1 MTGRYEDLVALFTEW
16 RAFQRPRL
24 VDGVPDYS
32 AGAMAAQHRALPAY
46 QRRLSAIDP
55 RSWPIPQQVDHD
67 VVRAEMNGLDF
78 DHRVLQPWA
87 RNPAFYVSVFPSQS
101 DQPARE
107 GPQAYGAIELWT
119 YQFPLTAAAAADLG
133 GRLRIVPPLL
143 ERAQANLV
151 GNARDLWSGGIR
163 NLAAQRA
170 ELDALATR
178 IAGTNPALEA
188 DVRRAREATGQF
200 LNWLEQRASAKNEP
214 SGVGIDHYNWYLAGV
229 QLLPYTWQDEV
240 TLMRRELGRAW
251 AALKLTEHRHR
262 RLPPLEPIADAA
274 EYQRRFHAAVTEYLS
289 FLRDQEVVS
298 IKDYMD
304 AALRARIG
312 PFQPAAGPRE
322 FFDEVHYRDPEI
334 MRTHDYHWIDLA
346 RMARE
351 PHASPMRRAPLLY
364 NIFDTRTEGLATGIE
379 EMMMYAGA
387 FDARPRAREL
397 IYVLVAERAARALG
411 ELMVHANRF
420 TLDQAV
426 QFTASQ
432 TPRGWLRADGA
443 TDFFEQ
449 FLYLQQPGYGTS
461 YVIGKFEV
469 EKLLTRRAQQL
480 GGQFTLK
487 RFMDELNGAGLIPLS
502 LIRWELTGERG
513 EAAEA
518 AAPSQEPQ

>member
-1 MTGRYEDLVALFTEW
+1 MPDRYDDLVALFHEW

-24 VDGVPDYS
+24 INGVPDYS
-32 AGAMAAQHRALPAY
+32 APAMAAQRQALPEF
-46 QRRLSAIDP
+46 QRRLGAIAP
-55 RSWPIPQQVDHD
+55 GGWPIPQQVDYE

-107 GPQAYGAIELWT
+107 GSQAYGAIELWT
-119 YQFPLTAAAAADLG
+119 YRFPLSPAAASDLG
-133 GRLRIVPPLL
+133 ARLRTVPPLL
-143 ERAQANLV
+143 EQARANLV
-151 GNARDLWSGGIR
+151 GNARDLWMGGIR
-163 NLAAQRA
+163 NIAAQSA
-170 ELDALATR
+170 ELDALAGR
-178 IAGTNPALEA
+178 ISGTHPDLAPQ
-188 DVRRAREATGQF
+188 VRRAREATDDF
-200 LNWLEQRASAKNEP
+200 RVWLEQRASSKTGP
-214 SGVGIDHYNWYLAGV
+214 SGVGIDHYNWYLAQV
-229 QLLPYTWQDEV
+229 QLVPYTWQDEV
-240 TLMRRELGRAW
+240 ALMRRELGRGW
-251 AALKLTEHRHR
+251 AAFKLTEHNNRKR
-262 RLPPLEPIADAA
+262 PALVPISDAE
-274 EYQRRFHAAVTEYLS
+274 EYRQRFDVAVTEYMA
-289 FLRDQEVVS
+289 FLRDQDVVT

-312 PFQPAAGPRE
+312 PFQPAEGPRE

-346 RMARE
+346 MMERE
-351 PHASPMRRAPLLY
+351 PHQSPIRRDPLLY
-364 NIFDTRTEGLATGIE
+364 NIFDSRTEGLATGIE

-432 TPRGWLRADGA
+432 TPLGWLRADGA

-480 GGQFTLK
+480 GEQFTLK
-487 RFMDELNGAGLIPLS
+487 RFMDELNGAGLIPIS
-502 LIRWELTGERG
+502 LIRWELTGE
-513 EAAEA
+513 
-518 AAPSQEPQ
+518 PLQEPR

>member
-1 MTGRYEDLVALFTEW
+1 MNGRYDDLVALFREW
-16 RAFQRPRL
+16 RAFQRPGL

-32 AGAMAAQHRALPAY
+32 AAAMAAQRRALPEY
-46 QRRLSAIDP
+46 QRRLAAVAP
-55 RSWPIPQQVDHD
+55 GSWPIAQQVDYEI
-67 VVRAEMNGLDF
+67 VRAEMNGLDF

-87 RNPAFYVSVFPSQS
+87 RNPAFYVSVFSSQS

-107 GPQAYGAIELWT
+107 GPQAYGAIELWK
-119 YQFPLTAAAAADLG
+119 YQFPLTPGAAADLG
-133 GRLRIVPPLL
+133 ARLRMVPPLL
-143 ERAQANLV
+143 EQAKANLV
-151 GNARDLWSGGIR
+151 GNARDLWLGGIR
-163 NLAAQRA
+163 NIAAQSA
-170 ELDALATR
+170 ELDALAQR
-178 IAGTNPALEA
+178 ISGTNPALES
-188 DVRRAREATGQF
+188 DVRRARDATDQ
-200 LNWLEQRASAKNEP
+200 LRVWLEQRTSSKTGP
-214 SGVGIDHYNWYLAGV
+214 SGVGIDNYNWYLEHV
-229 QLLPYTWQDEV
+229 QLVPYTWQDEV
-240 TLMRRELGRAW
+240 TLMRRELGRGW
-251 AALKLTEHRHR
+251 AALQLTEHRNR
-262 RLPPLEPIADAA
+262 ELPALVSISDPE
-274 EYQRRFHAAVTEYLS
+274 EYQRRFHAAVAEYMA
-289 FLRDQEVVS
+289 FLRDQQVVT

-346 RMARE
+346 MMERE
-351 PHASPMRRAPLLY
+351 PHPSPIRRDPLLY
-364 NIFDTRTEGLATGIE
+364 NIFDSRTEGLATGIE

-426 QFTASQ
+426 RFTASQ
-432 TPRGWLRADGA
+432 TPRGWLRADGV

-480 GGQFTLK
+480 GEQFTLK
-487 RFMDELNGAGLIPLS
+487 RFMDELNGAGLIPIS
-502 LIRWELTGERG
+502 LIRWELTGER
-513 EAAEA
+513 EEVADSS
-518 AAPSQEPQ
+518 P